1 VAEGLMTEDEAL
13 EAINP
18 PDYDDIPT
26 PKDVLPVTRL
36 EWDLKAL
43 QSILSA
49 KHPPELMI
57 RTLKVYNVIYGFG
70 DASGKGFGRTVT
82 SKSGTKYRIGIWEPD
97 AEGNSSN
104 WREFENIVESL
115 EEEAACG
122 NVKGAVVYMFTDNST
137 CEAALYKGN
146 SSSPKLF
153 DLVLRFRKLEM
164 DQGAH
169 FRVAHC

>member
-1 VAEGLMTEDEAL
+1 MTEDEAL

-49 KHPPELMI
+49 KHPPEVMI
-57 RTLKVYNVIYGFG
+57 RTLKVYNVIYGFR
-70 DASGKGFGRTVT
+70 DASGKGFGSTVT
-82 SKSGTKYRIGIWEPD
+82 SKLGTKYRIGIWEPD

-104 WREFENIVESL
+104 RREFENIVRRSRLWKFERS
-115 EEEAACG
+115 CG
-122 NVKGAVVYMFTDNST
+122 VYVHKQLD
-137 CEAALYKGN
+137 LRG
-146 SSSPKLF
+146 SSI
-153 DLVLRFRKLEM
+153 
-164 DQGAH
+164 
-169 FRVAHC
+169 